1 LYYVSLKGVTGAV
14 LSDYDSVK
22 KNITRLRDLTGL
34 PIVIGFGI
42 KDRESVKAMGGLADG
57 VVIGSALVNKIAEL
71 PRSSVHTQD
80 DINECTN
87 LIGVARKALN
97 SNN

>member
-1 LYYVSLKGVTGAV
+1 VQA
-14 LSDYDSVK
+14 
-22 KNITRLRDLTGL
+22 
-34 PIVIGFGI
+34 
-42 KDRESVKAMGGLADG
+42 
-57 VVIGSALVNKIAEL
+57 
-71 PRSSVHTQD
+71 QD